1 MKINFIL
8 LKKILL
14 VISLFLIY
22 LKIILFKDEFNKPLA
37 KYSVNNLLNFNITNN
52 TVLIFEPAEYHH
64 ECTPGYTK
72 YFLDLGYNVDIILNN
87 FGSNTFCLFN
97 LLQNIRIFTFDKLSQ
112 FTDHSKEFHLIF
124 KNYSY
129 ILIETTSPLINQT
142 YNDLGFFKMKNTIFV
157 VHYFEHINSTGISI
171 FNNQN
176 RIWSLGNLK
185 NALYVNPH
193 YYGDIKIR
201 NKNNRTKF
209 FLVSTSE
216 RNYKDLIFAAEKLKN
231 ENLEFEVIVIGR
243 EEAFSSKN
251 ISENLKENF
260 KFKYKVKFKELYE
273 AVESSDYI
281 IINLYPNY
289 KNNDLFRRN
298 RLTGS
303 SQLSF
308 GFYKLALIHKSFA
321 GFYNMSSENS
331 FLFDNSNFYEIMSEA
346 ILLDA
351 QKYKEIFSLVYSLS
365 FLINSIKNVIGLFPL
380 SPLNLLFILLYSL
393 SKFLIYIEYS

>member
-351 QKYKEIFSLVYSLS
+351 QKYKEKQKNLIKLS
-365 FLINSIKNVIGLFPL
+365 D
-380 SPLNLLFILLYSL
+380 SL
-393 SKFLIYIEYS
+393 SKISLNNIKKSFNSISLKKD

>member
-22 LKIILFKDEFNKPLA
+22 LKIILFKDEFDIPLA
-37 KYSVNNLLNFNITNN
+37 KYSVSNLLNFNITNN
-52 TVLIFEPAEYHH
+52 TILIFEPAEYHH

-231 ENLEFEVIVIGR
+231 ENLEFEVVVIGR

-351 QKYKEIFSLVYSLS
+351 QKYKEKQKNLIKLS
-365 FLINSIKNVIGLFPL
+365 D
-380 SPLNLLFILLYSL
+380 SL
-393 SKFLIYIEYS
+393 SKISLNNIKKSFYSISMKKD